1 MLLNVVFQ
9 SFIKLIVLIEIHCS
23 FTYIHAMELINAK
36 HRDYKTRN
44 ILTTAERIKVIKAYK
59 HMPNYQRLASTFG
72 CSAKQIKNIISNKD
86 QLLRHYDSVRANKL
100 TDEVT
105 NRRQEKIDFLGK
117 VVYEFLLRALYLRM
131 PIGTTI
137 IRQKAFEVKEA
148 IAIENFSP
156 NNAWLRDFKATY
168 NRLDLAGMM
177 EHLPSDMD
185 QRRSLKCIDI
195 IEYVSQQEREERRKI
210 LTLAKDENCNS
221 VWESESADGSN
232 SSCSYEHTVNNRV
245 AINNNENGDQFSDAD
260 MKSTDD
266 DSVVDTNIEPIVVN
280 LASDDEEESND
291 DVSLAKVESINAS
304 ANHSTSAQKPI
315 SLPPF
320 PDIHSYPE
328 ALRHLR
334 VLEDFAM
341 IEENYR
347 AIGLITQL
355 EQIFKNPPKLKSL
368 SH

>member
-1 MLLNVVFQ
+1 
-9 SFIKLIVLIEIHCS
+9 
-23 FTYIHAMELINAK
+23 MELINAK

-195 IEYVSQQEREERRKI
+195 IGYVSQLEREERHKM
-210 LTLAKDENCNS
+210 LMMTKDENCYN
-221 VWESESADGSN
+221 VWESEDGSN
-232 SSCSYEHTVNNRV
+232 SSYSYEQTVNSPA
-245 AINNNENGDQFSDAD
+245 AINNNETGEVLSNAYND
-260 MKSTDD
+260 MKSNVG
-266 DSVVDTNIEPIVVN
+266 DSVESICNVDRNTEPIVVN
-280 LASDDEEESND
+280 LASDDEEASDEG
-291 DVSLAKVESINAS
+291 VSLAKTISINS
-304 ANHSTSAQKPI
+304 PANQSTSPQKPT
-315 SLPPF
+315 SLLPF

-368 SH
+368 SHWIELESTYI

>member
-1 MLLNVVFQ
+1 
-9 SFIKLIVLIEIHCS
+9 
-23 FTYIHAMELINAK
+23 MELLNAK

-44 ILTTAERIKVIKAYK
+44 ILTTAERIQVIKAYK
-59 HMPNYQRLASTFG
+59 RMPNYQRLASTFG

-156 NNAWLRDFKATY
+156 NNVWLRDFKATY
-168 NRLDLAGMM
+168 NRLDLASMM

-195 IEYVSQQEREERRKI
+195 IEYVSEQEREERRKI
-210 LTLAKDENCNS
+210 LTMTKDENCNS
-221 VWESESADGSN
+221 VWESDADGSN
-232 SSCSYEHTVNNRV
+232 SSCSYEHTMTN
-245 AINNNENGDQFSDAD
+245 SDTD
-260 MKSTDD
+260 MKSNDD
-266 DSVVDTNIEPIVVN
+266 DSVVGKNIEPIVVN
-280 LASDDEEESND
+280 LASDDEEEGSD
-291 DVSLAKVESINAS
+291 DVSLAKAKSINTP
-304 ANHSTSAQKPI
+304 ANQSISTQKPI
-315 SLPPF
+315 TLPPF

-368 SH
+368 TH

>member
-1 MLLNVVFQ
+1 M
-9 SFIKLIVLIEIHCS
+9 I
-23 FTYIHAMELINAK
+23 K

-72 CSAKQIKNIISNKD
+72 CSAKQIKNIIANKD
-86 QLLRHYDSVRANKL
+86 ELLRHYDSVRANKI

-117 VVYEFLLRALYLRM
+117 VVYEFLLRALFLRM

-168 NRLDLAGMM
+168 NRLDLASMM

-195 IEYVSQQEREERRKI
+195 IEYVSQQEREERRKM
-210 LTLAKDENCNS
+210 LKMAKDENCNS
-221 VWESESADGSN
+221 VWESDDGSN
-232 SSCSYEHTVNNRV
+232 TSSYSNEHTVEHMNSRD
-245 AINNNENGDQFSDAD
+245 AINNNANGEVCSDAD
-260 MKSTDD
+260 NDMKSNDG
-266 DSVVDTNIEPIVVN
+266 DSVESKQNLGTDIEPIVVN
-280 LASDDEEESND
+280 LASDDEEESAERAHP
-291 DVSLAKVESINAS
+291 VKAEPINLPAP
-304 ANHSTSAQKPI
+304 NHSTSAPKPT

-320 PDIHSYPE
+320 PDIHSYME